1 MSEGIKVIVYV
12 EEYPEHIRKHLI
24 SFSFSKTNTCAKRS
38 AHTHML
44 TPTTMKQEKKKKREY
59 VEKHH
64 SLLSLLCTKLAQ
76 SGNYIFSISS
86 PTILFIHYFLATSSF
101 LFLSHIRYTL
111 VSIHS
116 PPVIFLPKILTQ

>member
-44 TPTTMKQEKKKKREY
+44 TPTTMKQEKKKRE
-59 VEKHH
+59 
-64 SLLSLLCTKLAQ
+64 SMLR
-76 SGNYIFSISS
+76 SI
-86 PTILFIHYFLATSSF
+86 ILYFLYSAQNLHNLETIYFQFHLLLFSS
-101 LFLSHIRYTL
+101 LT
-111 VSIHS
+111 
-116 PPVIFLPKILTQ
+116 IF